1 MVRTIIH
8 GARIGVQMGFSI
20 PIKFPSDCGGE
31 EGGQSGQGLLV
42 LPPRCEIF
50 LVRTL
55 RKLAQVGLGEV
66 IEHAN
71 YTERL
76 QSGGD

>member
-8 GARIGVQMGFSI
+8 RARMGGI
-20 PIKFPSDCGGE
+20 PVAVSNFHLIVEGGGGGG
-31 EGGQSGQGLLV
+31 GGQSGQGLLV

-55 RKLAQVGLGEV
+55 
-66 IEHAN
+66 II
-71 YTERL
+71 
-76 QSGGD
+76 